1 MQIKLFQELYQN
13 VWKDPGDSRQRKD
26 RVLQI
31 NQSVTELD
39 HLQKKVSAGAEGVNF
54 LAPSGSGSLCHTQ
67 RMEGACFRSPS
78 ISLSSLS
85 LSLSHFPLSL
95 SVFLSCYDSDSPRRI
110 ICLSLFLSLS
120 HCDLFTLSNF
130 QLKSMLHVLFFS
142 FISLPRSDPSNR

>member
-1 MQIKLFQELYQN
+1 MLIKLFQELYQN
-13 VWKDPGDSRQRKD
+13 VWKDPGDSRHRND

-54 LAPSGSGSLCHTQ
+54 LAPSGSGFLCHTQ

-78 ISLSSLS
+78 ISLSS

-110 ICLSLFLSLS
+110 ISLSLFLSLS
-120 HCDLFTLSNF
+120 QCDLSSHF
-130 QLKSMLHVLFFS
+130 QTFSWNQCYMFSS